1 MSTQKLGSVTLP
13 PINTGR
19 NHGGASPGQIN
30 GIITNRANAHQL
42 IYRSV
47 PPKNSGE
54 SFSDM
59 LGGSPMGKYGK
70 QSIVSSNSP
79 LEYAERFKAKPMTKP
94 NLVQFTTG
102 ELDKVKR
109 HSNSMRTSR
118 RKIEGFFPPMKLR
131 QNGKPLSPDM
141 ETTLATKMELAPSA
155 YSDIRSKSER
165 GFMSNS
171 PFFRRTPDSY
181 RTLHTYPD
189 NNIVYPSVISEQEG
203 EYDDLSLLPPP
214 KKLLPKRELPWVF
227 RYKVK
232 RNMNELAKIMASK
245 PPAIP
250 NTDSST
256 T

>member
-141 ETTLATKMELAPSA
+141 EVSISFLNSFISA
-155 YSDIRSKSER
+155 QYKHNCQQGTGWNVMYKNLNCKTHLNVLPVHHRYLPVLEHSSVPIII
-165 GFMSNS
+165 SNWK
-171 PFFRRTPDSY
+171 
-181 RTLHTYPD
+181 
-189 NNIVYPSVISEQEG
+189 IVVM
-203 EYDDLSLLPPP
+203 
-214 KKLLPKRELPWVF
+214 
-227 RYKVK
+227 KV
-232 RNMNELAKIMASK
+232 L
-245 PPAIP
+245 
-250 NTDSST
+250 
-256 T
+256 

>member
-13 PINTGR
+13 PINTTR
-19 NHGGASPGQIN
+19 NNVGASPGPIN
-30 GIITNRANAHQL
+30 GIITNRSNAQQL

-47 PPKNSGE
+47 PPNNSGE
-54 SFSDM
+54 SFSDL
-59 LGGSPMGKYGK
+59 LGGSPMGKFGR
-70 QSIVSSNSP
+70 QNIVSSNSP
-79 LEYAERFKAKPMTKP
+79 LEYAERFKARPMTKP
-94 NLVQFTTG
+94 TLVEFATG

-131 QNGKPLSPDM
+131 KNGKATSPDM
-141 ETTLATKMELAPSA
+141 TDTPLATKMELAPSA

-165 GFMSNS
+165 GFMAHS
-171 PFFRRTPDSY
+171 PFIRRTPDSY

-245 PPAIP
+245 PPTIP
-250 NTDSST
+250 PTEST